1 MHTYMILIH
10 LKKALDTLDPKILLK
25 KMTRIGFITAVINWF
40 ESYLSSRNFYVSVQD
55 MFSKVWILDCGV
67 PQGFILG
74 PFLIFYVNKLTIFS
88 NHYQKVALT
97 FRRRQLNFLYNKI
110 ILSTLDLVTFTK
122 ENLNVKLHFLCS
134 VLSHPA
140 SHINSPLGTLHS
152 NLSEESK
159 WEFWKR

>member
-1 MHTYMILIH
+1 MDKGMHTYMILIH

-40 ESYLSSRNFYVSVQD
+40 ESYLSSRNFYVSVHD

-74 PFLIFYVNKLTIFS
+74 PFLIFYVNKSTIFS

-122 ENLNVKLHFLCS
+122 CKTSFFVQCFIPSCFSYKQPFRDS
-134 VLSHPA
+134 S
-140 SHINSPLGTLHS
+140 
-152 NLSEESK
+152 
-159 WEFWKR
+159 F